1 MADTASA
8 GIPVKILLDAVGTQV
23 YLELETGE
31 SYSGRLTNVEDNMN
45 VQLQDATKTS
55 RNGKATTQLKSV
67 YVRGSNVVLF
77 QLPDAL
83 ASSPAVVAALA
94 VVDSS
99 SDARG
104 AGSGFGG
111 GRLGP
116 KGPAAKKRER
126 NESS

>member
-1 MADTASA
+1 MTD

-55 RNGKATTQLKSV
+55 RNGKSTSSLKSV

-83 ASSPAVVAALA
+83 ASSPAIQAAMA
-94 VVDSS
+94 ITDSK

-111 GRLGP
+111 GRLGE
-116 KGPAAKKRER
+116 KKTAGKKRDR
-126 NESS
+126 AESS

>member
-1 MADTASA
+1 MADS
-8 GIPVKILLDAVGTQV
+8 IPVKILLDAVGTQV

-55 RNGKATTQLKSV
+55 RNGKSTSTLKSV

-83 ASSPAVVAALA
+83 ASSPAVQAAMA
-94 VVDSS
+94 IPDSK

-104 AGSGFGG
+104 GGNGFGG
-111 GRLGP
+111 GRMGE
-116 KGPAAKKRER
+116 KKPAGRKRDR
-126 NESS
+126 DESS